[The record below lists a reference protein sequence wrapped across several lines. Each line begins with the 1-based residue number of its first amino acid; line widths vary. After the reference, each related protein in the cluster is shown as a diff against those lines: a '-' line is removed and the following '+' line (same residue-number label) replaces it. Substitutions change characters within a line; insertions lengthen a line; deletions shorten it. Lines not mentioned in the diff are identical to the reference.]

1 MRIKVNYKIGDFL
14 KFVDGKLLEE
24 TDSIFKVYDSKGYIL
39 EIAKSCVIE
48 VVRYEG
54 SKEY

>member
-14 KFVDGKLLEE
+14 KFVDGQLIEE
-24 TDSIFKVYDSKGYIL
+24 TESIFKVHDSKGLIL

-48 VVRYEG
+48 VVRYE
-54 SKEY
+54 SQTYK